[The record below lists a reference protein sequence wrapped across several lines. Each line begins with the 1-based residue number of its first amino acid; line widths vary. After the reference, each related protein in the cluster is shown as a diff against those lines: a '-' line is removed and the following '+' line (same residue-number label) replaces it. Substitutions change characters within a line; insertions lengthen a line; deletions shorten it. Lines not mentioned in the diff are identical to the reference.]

1 MPIRDAV
8 EADLPAI
15 VEIYNAT
22 IPSRRVTADTQPVTV
37 ESRLAWLRD
46 RDYQSRPLWVMEQE
60 QTVVGW
66 LSFQSFY
73 GRPAYQATAEVS
85 VYVAAPYQRRGIGQV
100 LLQQAIQHSPQLG
113 LKNLLGFIF
122 AHNQPSLQLF
132 EKFGFQQWGY
142 LPQVASLDGVERDLV
157 ILGRKI
163 SRTEP
168 LDQL

>member
-8 EADLPAI
+8 ESDLAAI

-22 IPSRRVTADTQPVTV
+22 IPSRRVTADTHPVTV

-46 RDYQSRPLWVMEQE
+46 RDWQSRPLWVMEQE

-66 LSFQSFY
+66 LSFGSFY

-85 VYVAAPYQRRGIGQV
+85 VYVAAAYQRQGIGQA
-100 LLQQAIQHSPQLG
+100 LLQAAIQRSPQLG

-132 EKFGFQQWGY
+132 EKFGFRQWGY
-142 LPQVASLDGVERDLV
+142 LPQVASLDDIERDLV
-157 ILGRKI
+157 IMGRKI
-163 SRTEP
+163 SGVEP

>member
-8 EADLPAI
+8 ESDLAAI

-46 RDYQSRPLWVMEQE
+46 RDWQSRPLWVMEQE

-73 GRPAYQATAEVS
+73 GRSAYQATAEVS
-85 VYVAAPYQRRGIGQV
+85 VYVAEAYQRRGIGQA
-100 LLQQAIQHSPQLG
+100 LLQTAIQRSPQLG
-113 LKNLLGFIF
+113 LKTLLGFIF
-122 AHNQPSLQLF
+122 GHNQPSLQLF
-132 EKFGFQQWGY
+132 EKFGFRQWGY
-142 LPQVASLDGVERDLV
+142 LPQVASLDGIERDLV
-157 ILGRKI
+157 IMGRRI
-163 SRTEP
+163 SAEP

>member
-8 EADLPAI
+8 ESDLAAI

-37 ESRLAWLRD
+37 ESRLAWFRD
-46 RDYQSRPLWVMEQE
+46 RDWQSRPLWVMEQE

-85 VYVAAPYQRRGIGQV
+85 VYVAEAYQRRGIGQK
-100 LLQQAIQHSPQLG
+100 LLQTAIQRSPQLG
-113 LKNLLGFIF
+113 LKTLLGFIF
-122 AHNQPSLQLF
+122 GHNQPSLQLF
-132 EKFGFQQWGY
+132 EKFGFRQWGY
-142 LPQVASLDGVERDLV
+142 LPQVARLDSIERDLV
-157 ILGRKI
+157 IMGRRI
-163 SRTEP
+163 SAEP